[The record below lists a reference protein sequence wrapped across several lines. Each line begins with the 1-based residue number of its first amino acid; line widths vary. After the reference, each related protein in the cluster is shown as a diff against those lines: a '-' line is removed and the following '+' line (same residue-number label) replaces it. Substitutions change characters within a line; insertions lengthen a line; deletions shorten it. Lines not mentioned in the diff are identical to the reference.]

1 MKDDDYWF
9 SISTEDEVVKGDG
22 MVACVKEN
30 LDKSGKLFLP
40 HLERNKKSVTDDKSK
55 INKSICF
62 VPIFPSRYLYE
73 YILLKK
79 RIIIIEHLQMD
90 ECENNSIPANWRI

>member
-1 MKDDDYWF
+1 M
-9 SISTEDEVVKGDG
+9 EDEIVKGDG
-22 MVACVKEN
+22 TVACVKEN

-62 VPIFPSRYLYE
+62 VSIFPS
-73 YILLKK
+73 
-79 RIIIIEHLQMD
+79 
-90 ECENNSIPANWRI
+90 SIYY

>member
-1 MKDDDYWF
+1 
-9 SISTEDEVVKGDG
+9 

-62 VPIFPSRYLYE
+62 VSIFPS
-73 YILLKK
+73 
-79 RIIIIEHLQMD
+79 
-90 ECENNSIPANWRI
+90 SIYY